1 MAWEC
6 LCGVSNRDSKTECA
20 ACGTPKGMVWTPQG
34 FVPPE
39 EVTAFSQDLVTVPFE
54 FTGKVGEYFKIWI
67 VNVSLTILT
76 LGIYSAWAKV
86 RKKRYFYGNTLL
98 QNAPFEYLADPIKI
112 LKGRLIVVG
121 VFVVYTLTTNFL
133 PATESLFGLLFFGI
147 FPWVV
152 VRALTFKTRNSSYRN
167 IRFGFTAS
175 YGEAAGVFIL
185 KAIFVG
191 VTFGLAYPFF
201 AHSRSKFAMD
211 HSSYGK
217 TRFVFGAP
225 VNSFYFIY
233 FLAGLVGLGGVVALQ
248 VFLPLFSFFL
258 PPTPAQQAPGLA
270 PAMRVR
276 SCNHTSFLFDLCRL
290 SVSPV
295 SDRMWTSSGG
305 VGGGAGSGSRTR
317 TGAKAQQILSVP
329 LGYVNSITSWTWVCR
344 TRQNLAFRDPKTQPI
359 RNRLPQ
365 SLLFSLL
372 HSLEVP
378 FSVSQLS
385 FRRTTQIFLSEEAGT
400 IHCRRCFF
408 DSAAD

>member
-1 MAWEC
+1 MR
-6 LCGVSNRDSKTECA
+6 N
-20 ACGTPKGMVWTPQG
+20 PQG
-34 FVPPE
+34 DGLDPSGVCAPD
-39 EVTAFSQDLVTVPFE
+39 EVTAISHDLVTVPFE

-217 TRFVFGAP
+217 TRFVFLAP
-225 VNSFYFIY
+225 VKSFYFIY

-270 PAMRVR
+270 PM
-276 SCNHTSFLFDLCRL
+276 L
-290 SVSPV
+290 
-295 SDRMWTSSGG
+295 
-305 VGGGAGSGSRTR
+305 
-317 TGAKAQQILSVP
+317 
-329 LGYVNSITSWTWVCR
+329 ITL
-344 TRQNLAFRDPKTQPI
+344 LAFGFVVLLVISYLKTETINVVWSNTSLGKNRFKSTLRFSQMLWLYLSNAVAILLSLGLLIPWASI
-359 RNRLPQ
+359 RMARYRLDNLQ
-365 SLLFSLL
+365 LLPADDLDGFIAA
-372 HSLEVP
+372 EQEKVGAAG
-378 FSVSQLS
+378 
-385 FRRTTQIFLSEEAGT
+385 EE
-400 IHCRRCFF
+400 ILDFF
-408 DSAAD
+408 DFDIGI

>member
-1 MAWEC
+1 
-6 LCGVSNRDSKTECA
+6 
-20 ACGTPKGMVWTPQG
+20 MVWTPQG
-34 FVPPE
+34 FVPPD
-39 EVTAFSQDLVTVPFE
+39 EVTAISHDLVAVPFE

-121 VFVVYTLTTNFL
+121 VFGVYIITTNFL

-167 IRFGFTAS
+167 IRFDFRAS

-233 FLAGLVGLGGVVALQ
+233 FLAGLVGFGGVVALGLLLGLFTL
-248 VFLPLFSFFL
+248 FLPS
-258 PPTPAQQAPGLA
+258 PMPAQQAPVLA
-270 PAMRVR
+270 PMIIPPLAVG
-276 SCNHTSFLFDLCRL
+276 LLVYL
-290 SVSPV
+290 PV
-295 SDRMWTSSGG
+295 
-305 VGGGAGSGSRTR
+305 
-317 TGAKAQQILSVP
+317 I
-329 LGYVNSITSWTWVCR
+329 
-344 TRQNLAFRDPKTQPI
+344 
-359 RNRLPQ
+359 
-365 SLLFSLL
+365 SLLKTEITNLVWSNTSLGKNRFKSTL
-372 HSLEVP
+372 RTSQMLWLYLSNAVAILLSLGLLIP
-378 FSVSQLS
+378 WASIRMARYRLDNLQLLPADDLDG
-385 FRRTTQIFLSEEAGT
+385 FIAAEQEKVGAAGEEIIA
-400 IHCRRCFF
+400 FF
-408 DSAAD
+408 DFDIGI

>member
-1 MAWEC
+1 MTWEC
-6 LCGVSNRDSKTECA
+6 ACGVSNRDSKVKCS
-20 ACGTPKGMVWTPQG
+20 ACGTPKGMVWTPEG
-34 FVPPE
+34 FVRAE
-39 EVTAFSQDLVTVPFE
+39 EAAAIPHDLVTVPFE

-133 PATESLFGLLFFGI
+133 PATEPLFGLLFFGI

-167 IRFGFTAS
+167 IRFDFTAS

-217 TRFVFGAP
+217 TRFVFLAP

-233 FLAGLVGLGGVVALQ
+233 FVAGLVGLGGVVALQ

-258 PPTPAQQAPGLA
+258 PPTPAQQGPGLA
-270 PAMRVR
+270 PMIIA
-276 SCNHTSFLFDLCRL
+276 L
-290 SVSPV
+290 
-295 SDRMWTSSGG
+295 
-305 VGGGAGSGSRTR
+305 
-317 TGAKAQQILSVP
+317 
-329 LGYVNSITSWTWVCR
+329 
-344 TRQNLAFRDPKTQPI
+344 LAFGLVVLLVISYVKTETINVVWSNTSLGKNRFKSTLRFSQMLWLYLSNAVAILLSLGLLIPWASI
-359 RNRLPQ
+359 RMARYRLDNLQ
-365 SLLFSLL
+365 LLPADDLDAFIAA
-372 HSLEVP
+372 EQEKVGAAG
-378 FSVSQLS
+378 
-385 FRRTTQIFLSEEAGT
+385 EE
-400 IHCRRCFF
+400 ILDFF
-408 DSAAD
+408 DFDMGI